1 MPTPTPSPQFQ
12 PLTES
17 QIQDRLYGEYHTGRR
32 RSTQPRAPS
41 PNAHTQAVL
50 PPVEAPKN
58 VVAPPTEP
66 VWTGQE
72 ILTRELERLGTEL
85 STLRRERESLATE
98 LTRRR
103 ASPATPRRWVV
114 PRSWVTVGMLLVAS
128 AALAALCHTVVLEAQ
143 PPVLHGAPG
152 TLYSVQVGVYDI
164 KPSAERFLET
174 LSREGYTAFLME
186 GTTRRGIHRYRVY
199 VGRFASKVEAQVEL
213 DLLKLNPRLQ
223 DSFILQRRKASGS

>member
-32 RSTQPRAPS
+32 RSTQTRGPS

-72 ILTRELERLGTEL
+72 ILTRELERLGAEL

-128 AALAALCHTVVLEAQ
+128 
-143 PPVLHGAPG
+143 G

-186 GTTRRGIHRYRVY
+186 GTTRRGIPRYRVY